1 MEVFDLAKEA
11 GKQIHEAQV
20 NALKEALKKWLKHQK

>member
-1 MEVFDLAKEA
+1 MEQLMEVFDLAKEA

-20 NALKEALKKWLKHQK
+20 NALKEALKK